1 MPITA
6 APFYTLYVGNRDFVP
21 FTEDAERHILDI
33 VAQRFPSFTVEP
45 ARGFFEGKE
54 LPTLLIQIASHDR
67 DSVLATC
74 HDLGQALDQRWIG
87 MSEGS
92 GCIDFCCAA

>member
-6 APFYTLYVGNRDFVP
+6 APLYTLYVGNRNFVP
-21 FTEDAERHILDI
+21 FSEDEERHIMAI
-33 VAQRFPSFTVEP
+33 VANRFPSFTVVP

-54 LPTLLIQIASHDR
+54 LPTLLIQIASHDK

-74 HDLGQALDQRWIG
+74 HDLGQTLDQRWIG
-87 MSEGS
+87 MSEGGTYTS
-92 GCIDFCCAA
+92 VSAI